1 MKANLLKIEEHERN
15 RGRGF
20 MNIMKE
26 AWNDIYENSTMSAQ
40 TLRDN
45 AAKFR
50 KDKSLLSLIEVRDG
64 NDVEPKVIQMK
75 AIAPVRDEE
84 NFKENEDNVEKI
96 MENINKEENE
106 DTRIMGSRFE
116 EILRTLT
123 KENIY
128 KGKHGRESG

>member
-1 MKANLLKIEEHERN
+1 
-15 RGRGF
+15 
-20 MNIMKE
+20 
-26 AWNDIYENSTMSAQ
+26 
-40 TLRDN
+40 
-45 AAKFR
+45 
-50 KDKSLLSLIEVRDG
+50 
-64 NDVEPKVIQMK
+64 MK

>member
-1 MKANLLKIEEHERN
+1 
-15 RGRGF
+15 
-20 MNIMKE
+20 
-26 AWNDIYENSTMSAQ
+26 MSAQ

-64 NDVEPKVIQMK
+64 NDVEPKVMQMK

-128 KGKHGRESG
+128 KGKYGRESG

>member
-1 MKANLLKIEEHERN
+1 MSNTNKLANQVKANLLKIEEHERN

-84 NFKENEDNVEKI
+84 NF
-96 MENINKEENE
+96 
-106 DTRIMGSRFE
+106 
-116 EILRTLT
+116 
-123 KENIY
+123 
-128 KGKHGRESG
+128 

>member
-1 MKANLLKIEEHERN
+1 
-15 RGRGF
+15 
-20 MNIMKE
+20 
-26 AWNDIYENSTMSAQ
+26 
-40 TLRDN
+40 
-45 AAKFR
+45 
-50 KDKSLLSLIEVRDG
+50 
-64 NDVEPKVIQMK
+64 
-75 AIAPVRDEE
+75 
-84 NFKENEDNVEKI
+84 

>member
-1 MKANLLKIEEHERN
+1 MKPNLLKIEERERN

-26 AWNDIYENSTMSAQ
+26 VWNDIYENSTMSAQ

-64 NDVEPKVIQMK
+64 NDVEPKVMQMK

-128 KGKHGRESG
+128 KGKYGRESG